1 MKSVTTLAA
10 LLVVW
15 LSTSTGLLAQSSN
28 YKNINEY
35 SIESLNEG
43 IQSDNPG
50 LRKSSIYMA
59 GLYKINESVNTLVN
73 QLEREKNPSTRVL
86 IALSLYNIG
95 NPKGMEAVKKLSAKD
110 NDKEVKRLST
120 VLYKQFADISE

>member
-1 MKSVTTLAA
+1 MKSITTLAA

-15 LSTSTGLLAQSSN
+15 LSTSTGLQAQSSN